1 MKIQFQLL
9 AFTLVASCH
18 AEVPLD
24 AWRTQ
29 VRENFFVSDPLP
41 ELKAQTHRRFQPA
54 AGVRAEA
61 VTYGTQF
68 GLRVPAIVYLPY
80 PMPASANGKAPAF
93 IVVNGH
99 GGDKF
104 SW

>member
-1 MKIQFQLL
+1 MKHLIKVIAL
-9 AFTLVASCH
+9 AAVAACH
-18 AEVPLD
+18 AEVPVD
-24 AWRTQ
+24 AWRAQ
-29 VRENFFVSDPLP
+29 MRENFFIGDPLP

-68 GLRVPAIVYLPY
+68 GLRVPAIVYLPD
-80 PMPASANGKAPAF
+80 PMPATANGKVPAF

-99 GGDKF
+99 
-104 SW
+104 